1 MPIID
6 QGYQHWSGELS
17 GHAWRWLAVT
27 RQGIK
32 ITMRNR
38 FLRYVL
44 FAAWVP
50 ALALVTILSAWGLL
64 ERKSSMVS
72 AFIQFMR
79 FMNPGVVAD
88 PRYYRVEIWR
98 LSYGYFLHFELFFSM
113 ILILLVGPS
122 LISQDLRVNALP
134 LYFSRP
140 LRRFDY
146 FLGKLG
152 VIVAFMGM
160 VLIVPAV
167 VAYIFGLLFSLD
179 ISVIPD
185 TFGILLEVVA
195 YGLMIALSAG
205 TLILALSALSRN
217 SRYVALMWLGLWFVS
232 SVVGSVLEGVH
243 HQQMRYAAFAGTQQ
257 FHGRH
262 FHHEPHAARTP
273 QQWHQRMVA
282 WQKSQAVYQAAV
294 LHDTQTD
301 WRPLVSYIGDLSRI
315 EDHLLGLNSAWRKL
329 AKLEPSIT
337 ARNRLLARYTG
348 PQFPWYWSVAVLVFL
363 FGLSLCILNLSI
375 RSLDRLK

>member
-6 QGYQHWSGELS
+6 QGYQHWSGDLS
-17 GHAWRWLAVT
+17 SHAWRWLAVT

-50 ALALVTILSAWGLL
+50 AVALVAMLSGWGLL
-64 ERKSSMVS
+64 ERKSTMVS
-72 AFIQFMR
+72 TFKQLMR
-79 FMNPGVVAD
+79 FLNPGVVAD
-88 PRYYRVEIWR
+88 PRYYRVEIWQ
-98 LSYGYFLHFELFFSM
+98 LSYGYFLHVELFFSM

-140 LRRFDY
+140 LRRVDY

-152 VIVAFMGM
+152 VIVAFLGM

-185 TFGILLEVVA
+185 TFAILLEVVA
-195 YGLMIALSAG
+195 YGLIIALSAG
-205 TLILALSALSRN
+205 TLILALSGLSRN

-232 SVVGSVLEGVH
+232 SVVGSMLEGVH
-243 HQQMRYAAFAGTQQ
+243 HQQMRYAAYAHAQQIQTRRLQADRKAGKTKSEWAREAATWQQ
-257 FHGRH
+257 S
-262 FHHEPHAARTP
+262 
-273 QQWHQRMVA
+273 QVA
-282 WQKSQAVYQAAV
+282 YQASV
-294 LHDTQTD
+294 LHDRQTD
-301 WRPLVSYIGDLSRI
+301 WRPLVSYTGNLSRL
-315 EDHLLGLNSAWRKL
+315 EDHLLGLNNAWRKL

-337 ARNRLLARYTG
+337 ARNRLLARNTG
-348 PQFPWYWSVAVLVFL
+348 PQFPWYWSAAVIMFL

>member
-32 ITMRNR
+32 ITLRNR

-50 ALALVTILSAWGLL
+50 AVALVTILSAWGLL

-72 AFIQFMR
+72 TFIQFMR

-88 PRYYRVEIWR
+88 PRYYRVDIWR

-140 LRRFDY
+140 LRRLDY

-152 VIVAFMGM
+152 IIVAFLGM

-179 ISVIPD
+179 IRVIPD
-185 TFGILLEVVA
+185 TLGILLEVVA
-195 YGLMIALSAG
+195 YGLIIALSAG
-205 TLILALSALSRN
+205 TLILALSGLSRN

-232 SVVGSVLEGVH
+232 SVVSSVLEGVY
-243 HQQMRYAAFAGTQQ
+243 HQQMRYAAYAQ
-257 FHGRH
+257 
-262 FHHEPHAARTP
+262 TP
-273 QQWHQRMVA
+273 QIQESRLSSDHNAAKTRHDWVA
-282 WQKSQAVYQAAV
+282 WQKSQAAYRAAM
-294 LHDTQTD
+294 LHDRQTD
-301 WRPLVSYIGDLSRI
+301 WRPLISYTGDLSRL
-315 EDHLLGLNSAWRKL
+315 EDHLLGLNDAWRKL

-337 ARNRLLARYTG
+337 ARNRLLAQYTG
-348 PQFPWYWSVAVLVFL
+348 PQFPWYWSGAVLVFL